1 MELKL
6 LPNGYTSTTTSQ
18 LPATTHGVTLKA
30 INSND
35 ALVTVGSGQSSS
47 VYATTDGGATWAK
60 VVPPTRGEIGFT
72 VPTSRPPTS

>member
-6 LPNGYTSTTTSQ
+6 LGHGYTSTTTSE

-30 INSND
+30 INDND

-60 VVPPTRGEIGFT
+60 VVPPARGESGFT
-72 VPTSRPPTS
+72 VPPSRPPTS